1 MPNEPASSL
10 QEGGTSNLLVAEV
23 SVDGLNLLD
32 GPALGGQ
39 VSSAGLDFSICSCL
53 ARGELGISSSITV
66 VVSFLQDW
74 NLLGKQCFSGISCG
88 TGNISLFTGCCFF
101 CLGVCESGIRLGLLG
116 NQVVVTEGHG
126 CDGACLLSG
135 ASCVLGVLL
144 VGSLGNVGITVC
156 G

>member
-10 QEGGTSNLLVAEV
+10 QEGGSSNLLVAEV

-32 GPALGGQ
+32 GPALGCKVG
-39 VSSAGLDFSICSCL
+39 SASVDFSICSCL
-53 ARGELGISSSITV
+53 ARGVLGISSSITV
-66 VVSFLQDW
+66 IVSFLQDW
-74 NLLGKQCFSGISCG
+74 NLLGKQRFSGISCG
-88 TGNISLFTGCCFF
+88 TGNIPLSTGCCFF
-101 CLGVCESGIRLGLLG
+101 CLGICESGIRLRLLD

-126 CDGACLLSG
+126 CDSAFLLCG

-144 VGSLGNVGITVC
+144 VGSLGKVGITVC